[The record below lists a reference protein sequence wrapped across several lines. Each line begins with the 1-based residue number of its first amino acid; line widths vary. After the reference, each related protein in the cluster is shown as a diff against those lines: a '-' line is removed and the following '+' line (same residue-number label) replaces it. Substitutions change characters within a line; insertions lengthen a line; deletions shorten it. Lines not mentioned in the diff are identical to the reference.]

1 MVSRRFVISGGL
13 VFVTWM
19 LLAIVAP
26 GKNSGVLT
34 QGLAAAAEQQGK
46 LPAGME
52 SYRKLCQVCHGDDG
66 RGTPMR
72 QAMPAIPDFTNATWQ
87 EGRTNPELL
96 ISITDGKGAQMP
108 AFSDRLNNDQAHDL
122 VTLIRA
128 FNQDSGKTK
137 K

>member
-1 MVSRRFVISGGL
+1 
-13 VFVTWM
+13 M

-26 GKNSGVLT
+26 GKNSGVFR
-34 QGLAAAAEQQGK
+34 QGLAAAAAEQQEK
-46 LPAGME
+46 LAACME
-52 SYRKLCQVCHGDDG
+52 SYRKLCQVCHGADG
-66 RGTPMR
+66 RGTPMK

-122 VTLIRA
+122 VSLIRA
-128 FNQDSGKTK
+128 FKETSAKPNK
-137 K
+137 